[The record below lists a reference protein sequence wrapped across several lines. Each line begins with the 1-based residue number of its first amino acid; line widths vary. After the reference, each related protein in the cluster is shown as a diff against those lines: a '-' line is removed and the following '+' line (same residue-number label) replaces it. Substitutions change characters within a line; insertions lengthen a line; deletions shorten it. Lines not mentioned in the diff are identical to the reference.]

1 MKEQQSLFDYE
12 ESKWQDEWIDMPEYN
27 NFKQS
32 PPLITAT
39 FKFKSK
45 EDFDLF
51 MQSVKENLFDGK
63 RVFDGKQKKNE
74 YSAWYPLDERPSE
87 NIYIVENEE

>member
-51 MQSVKENLFDGK
+51 MQSVRRIYLMVKEFLTVSKK
-63 RVFDGKQKKNE
+63 RM
-74 YSAWYPLDERPSE
+74 
-87 NIYIVENEE
+87 NIVLGIL